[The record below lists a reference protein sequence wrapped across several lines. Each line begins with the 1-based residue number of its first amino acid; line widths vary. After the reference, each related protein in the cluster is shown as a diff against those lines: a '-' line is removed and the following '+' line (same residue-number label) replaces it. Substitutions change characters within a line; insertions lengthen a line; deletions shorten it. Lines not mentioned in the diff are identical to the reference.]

1 MSISPILSRY
11 LSLRF
16 LMLFLTVL
24 VTLLS
29 IIYIFDTLDLLRRAA
44 KRDLPLSLILQM
56 GLYKMP
62 EVGQMLLPFAI
73 LFGAMWTFWSLSRQQ
88 ELTALR
94 AAGLSAWQ
102 FIMPIV
108 ATALFV
114 GIVHICLLNPLT
126 SMLVSQFRNFESQYL
141 GQNRKLVTL
150 STEGLWLRESA
161 SAQDGDNDTDDAEV
175 IIHAA
180 SVDLSDWQL
189 REVMALFFDEN
200 GISNARIDAASAR
213 LENGRWVFEKPVLT
227 RAGQPSEPVDDYHL
241 STSLTLDDIRESF
254 SDPDSIS
261 FWKLPGFIQT
271 LQDTGVATAPMEV
284 YYQNLLA
291 MPALFAAMVLL
302 AATVSLRPPRFA
314 RFLPLFALGAGGG
327 FGVFFVSGF
336 LRALGS
342 SEQIPIF
349 LASWAPASI
358 VTLLSVTYLLNAEDG

>member
-11 LSLRF
+11 LSVRF

-44 KRDLPLSLILQM
+44 KRDVPLSLILQM

-62 EVGQMLLPFAI
+62 EVGQLLLPFAI
-73 LFGAMWTFWSLSRQQ
+73 LFGAMWTFWTLSRQQ

-114 GIVHICLLNPLT
+114 GIVHVCVLNPLT
-126 SMLVSQFRNFESQYL
+126 SMLVSQFRDFESQYL

-150 STEGLWLRESA
+150 STEGLWLREGLTAEDGENA
-161 SAQDGDNDTDDAEV
+161 SDDEV

-180 SVDLSDWQL
+180 SVNLSDWQL
-189 REVMALFFDEN
+189 REVMALFFDDN
-200 GISNARIDAASAR
+200 GINTVRIDSAGAR
-213 LENGRWVFEKPVLT
+213 LEEGEWVFESPVLT
-227 RAGQPSEPVDDYHL
+227 KAGLQSETLADYRL
-241 STSLTLDDIRESF
+241 PTSLTLDDIRESF

-261 FWKLPGFIQT
+261 FWKLPSFIET
-271 LQDTGVATAPMEV
+271 LQETGLATAPMEV

-314 RFLPLFALGAGGG
+314 RFLPLFSIGAAGG
-327 FGVFFVSGF
+327 FGVFFLSGF
-336 LRALGS
+336 LKALGS